1 VYFSTR
7 AVGISGVL
15 FALIVLA
22 LEMSRAETMSFF
34 GLFSLPTR
42 VYPWFLLVVLSLLSP
57 GLSFLGHLAGI
68 VVGYGISFGLFGAML
83 PSDST
88 LDELETYIGLK
99 SLPLYKA
106 NPICEGDDGLSIW
119 SHRELPAARE
129 NQAPGEGGSSQ
140 ISQWFQVLKAWFDG
154 LRRESSRDSFPGEGH
169 TTRGG
174 SGVPMSS
181 RLLQQKPPF
190 QVLEEATGETSAPM
204 SSEEPSESRSALE
217 EGSASP

>member
-1 VYFSTR
+1 
-7 AVGISGVL
+7 
-15 FALIVLA
+15 
-22 LEMSRAETMSFF
+22 MSRAEAMSFF

-68 VVGYGISFGLFGAML
+68 VVGYCISFGLFGAIL
-83 PSDST
+83 PCDST

-119 SHRELPAARE
+119 SRRELPATSE

-140 ISQWFQVLKAWFDG
+140 ISQWFQVLKAWFSG
-154 LRRESSRDSFPGEGH
+154 LRRVSSRDSFPGEGH
-169 TTRGG
+169 TIRGG
-174 SGVPMSS
+174 SGVPLSS

-190 QVLEEATGETSAPM
+190 QALEEAAGETTAPLP
-204 SSEEPSESRSALE
+204 SEGPSESRPAPE
-217 EGSASP
+217 KGSASH